1 MPLIF
6 TPAYIIAVVVATAIT
21 LIAKRAGLYH
31 RTLWLISTAVIIIT
45 LWILGIH
52 PLGFAVSWG
61 GWIMFLITL
70 LIGRGIQRIVMAIR

>member
-6 TPAYIIAVVVATAIT
+6 TPEYIIAVVVATVMT
-21 LIAKRAGLYH
+21 LIAKRAGFFH
-31 RTLWLISTAVIIIT
+31 RALWLISTVVIIIT

-61 GWIMFLITL
+61 GWIMFLITV